1 MISAVTKLH
10 FTRKS
15 PKAKYPDCSK
25 FVIDCFSSDFA
36 TFYPYYENF
45 RLKSSIFSS
54 TACLPEIVESF
65 KNHPSIKKFFSL

>member
-1 MISAVTKLH
+1 MISAVMKLH
-10 FTRKS
+10 FTRES
-15 PKAKYPDCSK
+15 PKAKCPDCSK